1 MRDATAIVTGA
12 SGDLGTAVAQR
23 LLRAGAHVLLVGR
36 SRERLA
42 ASAAAAG
49 QQHDGQYTLLVAD
62 LTEPEG
68 IALAEREVAR
78 RGGRLGA
85 LVLGSG
91 IYMRSDDPAVL
102 ARQFE
107 SNVLGPYALLRA
119 VTPFLVAAQGQV
131 VFINSTQG
139 LNAAPGVGQ
148 FAATQHAMRA
158 LADSFRGEVND
169 AGVRVLTIYLG
180 RTATERQRA
189 IFAMEGRPYTPERLI
204 QPDDV
209 ARTILHLLELP
220 RTTEATE
227 ITLRPMRKS

>member
-1 MRDATAIVTGA
+1 LNGAIAVVTGA
-12 SGDLGTAVAQR
+12 SGDLGAAIASR
-23 LLRAGAHVLLVGR
+23 LLGAGAHVLLVGR
-36 SRERLA
+36 NRDRLA
-42 ASAAAAG
+42 ASAAAHA
-49 QQHDGQYTLLVAD
+49 QSYRRVPLVAD
-62 LTEPEG
+62 LTGPEG
-68 IALAEREVAR
+68 ITLVEQEVAR
-78 RGGRLGA
+78 RGGRLDV

-91 IYMRSDDPAVL
+91 IYQRSDDPAVL
-102 ARQFE
+102 ARQFA

-119 VTPFLVAAQGQV
+119 VLPHLLAAQGQV

-139 LNAAPGVGQ
+139 LSAAPGVGQ

-158 LADSFRGEVND
+158 LADSVRGEVND
-169 AGVRVLTIYLG
+169 AGVRVLTVYLG

-189 IFAMEGRPYTPERLI
+189 IFAGEGRPYTPERLI

-209 ARTILHLLELP
+209 AQTVLHLLELP